1 MQISAE
7 DQVRI
12 GRELRQERERRG
24 ATVEEVARA
33 TRVSVR
39 YLQSLE
45 ADLFDELPGGII
57 RKGIVRSYCQHLGLN
72 EEAWLK
78 RIADHGGFE
87 EPEQDLAKFAEN
99 VHRARLESMAP
110 VRRRWW
116 GVAVLLG
123 ALAVLGY
130 LLWQYVVQPRVGV
143 GHLRPSTPAT
153 TTLLVSSI
161 FGSARCLPLVDFFR
175 ER

>member
-33 TRVSVR
+33 TRVSLR

-45 ADLFDELPGGII
+45 ADLFDELPGGIL

-72 EEAWLK
+72 EEAWLQ
-78 RIADHGGFE
+78 RFADHGGFE

-99 VHRARLESMAP
+99 VHRARLEAMAP

-116 GVAVLLG
+116 GVAVLLCV
-123 ALAVLGY
+123 LAALGY
-130 LLWQYVVQPRVGV
+130 VLWHYVVQRRVGV
-143 GHLRPSTPAT
+143 WHLFPGRSVS
-153 TTLLVSSI
+153 TTL
-161 FGSARCLPLVDFFR
+161 FARPVLIRVVLGLGR
-175 ER
+175 YLR